1 MVDMAVEPVHAQEH
15 ALIFDHLLQVGAPAH
30 ATYDRPPYPDMLDFA
45 RTGAAVGGTS
55 ATLEKTRVLAAYFRS
70 LDNDDD
76 LRRAAVFMAGRPFG
90 QSKRRT
96 LGLGWA
102 ALSKV
107 VGAISGRDDGELQGL
122 FRKHSDLGDWAGEAL
137 EGRTENGDV
146 PLEEVEK
153 TLEGIR
159 TARGAAK
166 AAPLEELLRRL
177 HPEAARFVVKVVSGE
192 MRIGLSEGLVEAAIA
207 EAFGRPVTQ
216 VKRVHLI
223 TGDIGETAVKVKNGQ
238 LQTSTVTLFQPIR
251 FMLASP
257 VETAAEAFGRMG
269 AAKVWT
275 EEKYDGVR
283 CQLHH
288 ADGRVEL
295 FSRDLK
301 ETTSAFPELTEN
313 ASRLGHAVLFDGEV
327 LAHRDGKVLRFF
339 ELQHRLGR
347 KQVTTELRR
356 DVPVVL
362 VIFDLLYLDGRSLLD
377 EPLEERRRLLEGL
390 GVEHPFLL
398 ARLEEAT
405 SPADLDRIFA
415 DTRERGHEGLMVKD
429 PASPYTPGRRGL
441 AWLKLKRPLATLDV
455 VVTAVEWGHGKRKG
469 VLSDYT
475 FAVKDTATG
484 RLVNVGKAY
493 TGLTDAEIA
502 EMTKLFLSL
511 TVDDRGWAR
520 MVKPEVVLEV
530 AFDSIQHSNRH
541 ASGYAL
547 RFPRIVRIRDDKP
560 VDEIDTLQRVTELYE
575 RYFGAQTEASLS
587 EVAEAII
594 PTRPG
599 PRRGPGRPPH
609 GVGR

>member
-1 MVDMAVEPVHAQEH
+1 
-15 ALIFDHLLQVGAPAH
+15 
-30 ATYDRPPYPDMLDFA
+30 MLDFA
-45 RTGAAVGGTS
+45 RAGAAVGGTP
-55 ATLEKTRVLAAYFRS
+55 ATLEKTRLLAAYFRT
-70 LDNDDD
+70 LDEDD
-76 LRRAAVFMAGRPFG
+76 LRRAAVFMTGRPFG
-90 QSKRRT
+90 PSKRRT

-102 ALSKV
+102 TVSKAI
-107 VGAISGRDDGELQGL
+107 GEISGRDDEELQRL

-137 EGRTENGDV
+137 EGRTQNEDV
-146 PLEEVEK
+146 PLEEVEQ
-153 TLEGIR
+153 TLEAIR
-159 TARGAAK
+159 TARGAGK
-166 AAPLEELLRRL
+166 AAPLEKLLRRL
-177 HPEAARFVVKVVSGE
+177 HPQAARFVVKVISSE

-207 EAFGRPVTQ
+207 EAFGLKVTQ
-216 VKRVHLI
+216 VKRVHLV
-223 TGDIGETAVKVKNGQ
+223 TGDIGEAAVRVKRGDVE
-238 LQTSTVTLFQPIR
+238 TSAVTPFQPVR

-257 VETAAEAFGRMG
+257 VETATEAFERMG
-269 AAKVWT
+269 ADKVWT

-301 ETTSAFPELTEN
+301 ETTSAFPELAEN
-313 ASRLGHAVLFDGEV
+313 ATRLGHAVLFDGEV
-327 LAHRDGKVLRFF
+327 LAHRDGRVLRFF

-347 KQVTTELRR
+347 KKVTDELRR
-356 DVPVVL
+356 EVPVGL

-377 EPLEERRRLLEGL
+377 EPLDERRRLLEGL

-405 SPADLDRIFA
+405 SPTDLDRIFA
-415 DTRERGHEGLMVKD
+415 DTRERGHEGLMAKD

-475 FAVKDTATG
+475 FAVKDAATG

-502 EMTKLFLSL
+502 EMTKRFIAITLE
-511 TVDDRGWAR
+511 DRGWAR
-520 MVKPEVVLEV
+520 IVKPEVVLEV
-530 AFDSIQHSNRH
+530 AFDSIQHSGRH

-560 VDEIDTLQRVTELYE
+560 VDEIDTLERVAELYD
-575 RYFGAQTEASLS
+575 RYFGAKTEEKLS
-587 EVAEAII
+587 EVAE
-594 PTRPG
+594 TT
-599 PRRGPGRPPH
+599 
-609 GVGR
+609 

>member
-1 MVDMAVEPVHAQEH
+1 MPSKIGEGGGVLE
-15 ALIFDHLLQVGAPAH
+15 
-30 ATYDRPPYPDMLDFA
+30 FA
-45 RTGAAVGGTS
+45 RAGAAVGATS
-55 ATLEKTRVLAAYFRS
+55 ATSEKARILGTYFRA
-70 LDNDDD
+70 LDDDD
-76 LRRAAVFMAGRPFG
+76 LRRAAVFMSGRAFG
-90 QSKRRT
+90 PSQRRT

-102 ALSKV
+102 VTSKV
-107 VGAISGRDDGELQGL
+107 VESISGRDPDELQAI
-122 FRKHSDLGDWAGEAL
+122 FRKHSDIGDWAGEAL
-137 EGRTENGDV
+137 EGRTQPEPV
-146 PLEEVEK
+146 SLAEVET
-153 TLEGIR
+153 TLEAIR
-159 TARGAAK
+159 TVRGGAK

-177 HPEAARFVVKVVSGE
+177 HPEAARFVVKVISGE

-207 EAFGRPVTQ
+207 AAFGLPVTQ

-223 TGDIGETAVKVKNGQ
+223 TGDIGETAVRCKRGQ
-238 LQTSTVTLFQPIR
+238 LDTTSVTLFQPVR

-257 VETAAEAFGRMG
+257 VETAAEAFERMG
-269 AAKVWT
+269 ADKVWT

-288 ADGRVEL
+288 AEGRVEL

-301 ETTSAFPELTEN
+301 ETTGAFPELAESAPN
-313 ASRLGHAVLFDGEV
+313 LGHAVLFDGEV

-347 KQVTTELRR
+347 KKVTAELRR
-356 DVPVVL
+356 EVPVVL
-362 VIFDLLYLDGRSLLD
+362 VIFDLLHLDGRSLLD
-377 EPLEERRRLLEGL
+377 EPLKTRRQLLEGL

-405 SPADLDRIFA
+405 SPDDLDRIFA

-429 PASPYTPGRRGL
+429 PMSPYTPGRRGL

-475 FAVKDTATG
+475 FAVKDTKTG

-493 TGLTDAEIA
+493 SGLTDAEIA
-502 EMTKLFLSL
+502 DMTKRFLSITL
-511 TVDDRGWAR
+511 EDRGWAR
-520 MVKPEVVLEV
+520 VVKPEVVLEV
-530 AFDSIQHSNRH
+530 AFDSIQHSKRH

-560 VDEIDTLQRVTELYE
+560 VEEIDTLERVEELYE
-575 RYFGAQTEASLS
+575 LYFGGKTEADLS
-587 EVAEAII
+587 EVAE
-594 PTRPG
+594 T
-599 PRRGPGRPPH
+599 
-609 GVGR
+609 

>member
-1 MVDMAVEPVHAQEH
+1 
-15 ALIFDHLLQVGAPAH
+15 
-30 ATYDRPPYPDMLDFA
+30 MLDFA

-55 ATLEKTRVLAAYFRS
+55 ATLEKTRALAEYFRS
-70 LDNDDD
+70 LDDDD
-76 LRRAAVFMAGRPFG
+76 LRRAAVFMTGRPFG
-90 QSKRRT
+90 PSKRTT
-96 LGLGWA
+96 LGLGWS
-102 ALSKV
+102 ALSQV
-107 VGAISGRDDGELQGL
+107 VGAISSRDDDELQVL

-137 EGRTENGDV
+137 EGRTENSDV
-146 PLEEVEK
+146 PLDEVEK
-153 TLEGIR
+153 TLETIR

-166 AAPLEELLRRL
+166 AAPLEKLLRRL
-177 HPEAARFVVKVVSGE
+177 HPEAARFVVKIISGE

-207 EAFGRPVTQ
+207 EAFGQPVTQ

-223 TGDIGETAVKVKNGQ
+223 TGDIGETAVRIKRG
-238 LQTSTVTLFQPIR
+238 LIDTSNVTLFQPIR

-257 VETAAEAFGRMG
+257 VETAAEAFERMG
-269 AAKVWT
+269 AEEVWT

-301 ETTSAFPELTEN
+301 ETTSAFPELAET
-313 ASRLGHAVLFDGEV
+313 ATRLGHSVLFDGEV
-327 LAHRDGKVLRFF
+327 LAHRDGRVLRFF

-347 KQVTTELRR
+347 KVVTAKLRR
-356 DVPVVL
+356 EVPVVL

-377 EPLEERRRLLEGL
+377 EPLEERRSLLEGL
-390 GVEHPFLL
+390 AVEHPFLL

-502 EMTKLFLSL
+502 EMTKRFLSL
-511 TVDDRGWAR
+511 TVDDRGWSR
-520 MVKPEVVLEV
+520 IVRPEVVLEV
-530 AFDSIQHSNRH
+530 AFDSIQHSSRH

-560 VDEIDTLQRVTELYE
+560 VEEVDTVQRVAELYE
-575 RYFGAQTEASLS
+575 RYFGARTEETLS
-587 EVAEAII
+587 DVAK
-594 PTRPG
+594 T
-599 PRRGPGRPPH
+599 
-609 GVGR
+609 